1 MVVASIS
8 ILLCARKLG
17 MNNLQKQE
25 ISNNSNKILELYKN
39 NMKTDEELIYDCQQ
53 NDSYIF
59 KQQHNN
65 IEVYSGGINGKVNK
79 DDSINIIDYTYKIP
93 DDFNYTPTNTTTE
106 LIEIAKT
113 QLGAEN
119 IQEKDGKL
127 IIYPVTKNDLV
138 LAYIFNTDNGTI
150 IIQDSNKKV
159 LGKTEVLNTNQ
170 GNNEINNKSV
180 SNMME
185 EKLKEDGVSINTEE
199 LKQYPQKD
207 EKILLYDKKRNIQ
220 IYKIKNEYEK
230 VESSEFLRND
240 TNYYEDI
247 TVADENEANKTEY
260 YSEIKT
266 LQNIGKIYDYYKNN
280 FSIYSINES
289 NDYKLNI
296 FTNLS
301 YLGST
306 DENGKKIYNDFRN
319 NAALFYF
326 DDNDIRIYLGAE
338 NKDYNNIEV
347 LAHEYTHGYFNKVV
361 GFAVDNKSKSVNE
374 AYSDIMGMIIE
385 AYYGNKTL
393 DGIYDNL
400 KNIEGFTRNIKDSSL
415 KYNDFNYDADYHEM
429 SVIVSKV
436 AYLMTTNE
444 KVKMNIEQ
452 LSKLWLNSISKL
464 PKYIVN
470 YDDVERAIL
479 LTAKE
484 QGYSEEMI
492 KEISNIFISCDYPDI
507 YAECNNNEIINT
519 RKIVYSN
526 LSVDKAL
533 ELLQNNYS
541 SWNNFKISYDYSC
554 TVKDKKDNTYYAI
567 NSYSPENFINKGG
580 EYLEKADN
588 GKYYSGTYYVRTSYT
603 DDKVFVGKNER
614 DYKKYSEGDIVE
626 YFLSSEMLELNTKKD
641 EEQEELLIGENRVKF
656 GTYKGTEGA
665 TGEILTIKN
674 DGTVTLNNQKYKY
687 KVEKYNFS
695 QDPTQESYEDAIVL
709 YNDNEE
715 VVMSL
720 YVWKE
725 KLCNDLMVY
734 EYEDINEYK

>member
-541 SWNNFKISYDYSC
+541 NWNNFKISYDYSC

-567 NSYSPENFINKGG
+567 NSYSTENFINKGG

-695 QDPTQESYEDAIVL
+695 QDPTQEAYEDAIVL

>member
-106 LIEIAKT
+106 LVEIAKT

-138 LAYIFNTDNGTI
+138 LAYIFNTNNGTI

-180 SNMME
+180 SNIME
-185 EKLKEDGVSINTEE
+185 EKLKEDGVLINTEE
-199 LKQYPQKD
+199 LKQYPKKD

-220 IYKIKNEYEK
+220 IYKIKNEYGK
-230 VESSEFLRND
+230 IESSEFLRND

-326 DDNDIRIYLGAE
+326 NDNDIRIYLGAE

-347 LAHEYTHGYFNKVV
+347 LAHEYTHGYFNKIV

-492 KEISNIFISCDYPDI
+492 KEISNIFISCGYPDI

-533 ELLQNNYS
+533 ELLENNHS
-541 SWNNFKISYDYSC
+541 SWNDLKISYDYSC

-603 DDKVFVGKNER
+603 DGKVFVGKNER

-641 EEQEELLIGENRVKF
+641 EEQEELLIGENIVKF

>member
-1 MVVASIS
+1 
-8 ILLCARKLG
+8 
-17 MNNLQKQE
+17 
-25 ISNNSNKILELYKN
+25 
-39 NMKTDEELIYDCQQ
+39 
-53 NDSYIF
+53 
-59 KQQHNN
+59 
-65 IEVYSGGINGKVNK
+65 
-79 DDSINIIDYTYKIP
+79 
-93 DDFNYTPTNTTTE
+93 
-106 LIEIAKT
+106 
-113 QLGAEN
+113 
-119 IQEKDGKL
+119 
-127 IIYPVTKNDLV
+127 
-138 LAYIFNTDNGTI
+138 
-150 IIQDSNKKV
+150 
-159 LGKTEVLNTNQ
+159 
-170 GNNEINNKSV
+170 
-180 SNMME
+180 
-185 EKLKEDGVSINTEE
+185 
-199 LKQYPQKD
+199 
-207 EKILLYDKKRNIQ
+207 
-220 IYKIKNEYEK
+220 
-230 VESSEFLRND
+230 
-240 TNYYEDI
+240 
-247 TVADENEANKTEY
+247 
-260 YSEIKT
+260 
-266 LQNIGKIYDYYKNN
+266 
-280 FSIYSINES
+280 
-289 NDYKLNI
+289 
-296 FTNLS
+296 
-301 YLGST
+301 
-306 DENGKKIYNDFRN
+306 
-319 NAALFYF
+319 
-326 DDNDIRIYLGAE
+326 
-338 NKDYNNIEV
+338 
-347 LAHEYTHGYFNKVV
+347 
-361 GFAVDNKSKSVNE
+361 
-374 AYSDIMGMIIE
+374 MIIE

-452 LSKLWLNSISKL
+452 LSKLWLNSISQL

-484 QGYSEEMI
+484 QGYSEEML
-492 KEISNIFISCDYPDI
+492 KEISNIFISCGYPDI

-533 ELLQNNYS
+533 ELLENNYS

-641 EEQEELLIGENRVKF
+641 EKQEELLIGENRVKF

>member
-1 MVVASIS
+1 MIVVGIS

-17 MNNLQKQE
+17 TNNTQKQE
-25 ISNNSNKILELYKN
+25 ISNNSNKILEFYKN
-39 NMKTDEELIYDCQQ
+39 NIETDEELIYDCQQ
-53 NDSYIF
+53 NDNYIF
-59 KQQHNN
+59 KQHNNN
-65 IEVYSGGINGKVNK
+65 IEVYGGGINGKVNK

-106 LIEIAKT
+106 LIEIAIK
-113 QLGAEN
+113 QLGDEN

-199 LKQYPQKD
+199 LKQYPKKD

-247 TVADENEANKTEY
+247 TVADENEVNKTEY
-260 YSEIKT
+260 YSEIKI

-326 DDNDIRIYLGAE
+326 NDNDIRIYLGAE

-347 LAHEYTHGYFNKVV
+347 LAHEYTHGYFNKIV

-452 LSKLWLNSISKL
+452 LSKLWLNSISQL

-484 QGYSEEMI
+484 QGYSEEML
-492 KEISNIFISCDYPDI
+492 KEISNIFISCGYPDI

-533 ELLQNNYS
+533 KLLENNYS

-656 GTYKGTEGA
+656 GTYKGIEGA

-734 EYEDINEYK
+734 EYENINEYK

>member
-1 MVVASIS
+1 MIVVGIS
-8 ILLCARKLG
+8 ILLCTRKLG
-17 MNNLQKQE
+17 TNNTQKQE
-25 ISNNSNKILELYKN
+25 ISNNSNKILEFYKN
-39 NMKTDEELIYDCQQ
+39 NIETDEELIYDCQQ
-53 NDSYIF
+53 NDNYIF
-59 KQQHNN
+59 KQHNNN
-65 IEVYSGGINGKVNK
+65 IEVYGGGINGKVNK

-106 LIEIAKT
+106 LIEIAIK
-113 QLGAEN
+113 QLGDEN

-127 IIYPVTKNDLV
+127 IIYPVTKNDLE

-199 LKQYPQKD
+199 LKQYPKKD

-247 TVADENEANKTEY
+247 TVADENEVNKTEY

-326 DDNDIRIYLGAE
+326 NDNDIRIYLGAE

-347 LAHEYTHGYFNKVV
+347 LAHEYTHGYFNKIV

-452 LSKLWLNSISKL
+452 LSKLWLNSISQL

-484 QGYSEEMI
+484 QGYSEEML
-492 KEISNIFISCDYPDI
+492 KEISNIFISCGYPDI
-507 YAECNNNEIINT
+507 YAECNNNEIFNT

-603 DDKVFVGKNER
+603 DGKVFVGKNER

-641 EEQEELLIGENRVKF
+641 EEQEELFIGENRVKF

>member
-1 MVVASIS
+1 MIVVGIS

-17 MNNLQKQE
+17 TNNTQKQE
-25 ISNNSNKILELYKN
+25 ISNNSNKILEFYKN
-39 NMKTDEELIYDCQQ
+39 NIETDEELIYDCQQ
-53 NDSYIF
+53 NDNYIF
-59 KQQHNN
+59 KQHNNN
-65 IEVYSGGINGKVNK
+65 IEVYGGGINGKVNK

-106 LIEIAKT
+106 LIEIAIK
-113 QLGAEN
+113 QLGDEN

-199 LKQYPQKD
+199 LKQYPKKD

-247 TVADENEANKTEY
+247 TVADENEVNKTEY

-326 DDNDIRIYLGAE
+326 NDNDIRIYLGAE

-347 LAHEYTHGYFNKVV
+347 LAHEYTHGYFNKIV

-452 LSKLWLNSISKL
+452 LSKLWLNSISQL

-492 KEISNIFISCDYPDI
+492 KEISNIFISCGYPDI

-603 DDKVFVGKNER
+603 DDKVFVGKNKR

-641 EEQEELLIGENRVKF
+641 EEQEELLIGENRVEF

-734 EYEDINEYK
+734 EYENINEYK

>member
-106 LIEIAKT
+106 LVEIAKT

-180 SNMME
+180 SNIME
-185 EKLKEDGVSINTEE
+185 EKLKEDGVLINTEE
-199 LKQYPQKD
+199 LKQYPKKD

-220 IYKIKNEYEK
+220 IYKIKNEYGK
-230 VESSEFLRND
+230 IESSEFLRND

-326 DDNDIRIYLGAE
+326 NDNDIRIYLGAE

-347 LAHEYTHGYFNKVV
+347 LAHEYTHGYFNKIV

-492 KEISNIFISCDYPDI
+492 KEISNIFISCGYPDI

-533 ELLQNNYS
+533 ELLENNHS
-541 SWNNFKISYDYSC
+541 SWNDLKISYDYSC

-603 DDKVFVGKNER
+603 DGKVFVGKNER

-641 EEQEELLIGENRVKF
+641 EEQEELLIGENIVKF

>member
-1 MVVASIS
+1 MIVVGIS

-17 MNNLQKQE
+17 TNNTQKQE
-25 ISNNSNKILELYKN
+25 ISNNSNKILEFYKN
-39 NMKTDEELIYDCQQ
+39 NIETDEELIYDCQQ
-53 NDSYIF
+53 NDNYIF
-59 KQQHNN
+59 KQHNNN
-65 IEVYSGGINGKVNK
+65 IEVYGGGINGKVNK

-106 LIEIAKT
+106 LIEIAIK
-113 QLGAEN
+113 QLGDEN
-119 IQEKDGKL
+119 IQKKDGKL

-199 LKQYPQKD
+199 LKQYPKKD

-247 TVADENEANKTEY
+247 TVADENEVNKTEY

-326 DDNDIRIYLGAE
+326 NDNDIRIYLGAE

-347 LAHEYTHGYFNKVV
+347 LAHEYTHGYFNKIV

-452 LSKLWLNSISKL
+452 LSKLWLNSISQL

-484 QGYSEEMI
+484 QGYSEEML
-492 KEISNIFISCDYPDI
+492 KEISNIFISCGYPDI

-533 ELLQNNYS
+533 ELLENNYS